1 MEWLRLFPKEG
12 PLPQELQTFA
22 MSTNYLVLKN
32 ERGGC
37 RDPGTMPHR
46 GPEYQRDRA

>member
-1 MEWLRLFPKEG
+1 M
-12 PLPQELQTFA
+12 PQELQTFA
-22 MSTNYLVLKN
+22 MSTNYLVLMK

-37 RDPGTMPHR
+37 RDSGTMPHH